1 MSEEPTELREE
12 SASKPFESV
21 GDQVDDLVK
30 NLVDADDDELTEDD
44 KEDQVSPI

>member
-30 NLVDADDDELTEDD
+30 NLVDTDDDELTEDD